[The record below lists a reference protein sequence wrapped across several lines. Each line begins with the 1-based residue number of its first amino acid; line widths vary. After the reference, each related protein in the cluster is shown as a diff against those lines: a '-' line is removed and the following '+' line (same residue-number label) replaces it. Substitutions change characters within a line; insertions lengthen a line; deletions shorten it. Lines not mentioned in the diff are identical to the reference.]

1 VDSIYQI
8 TYHLNQAL
16 RRRSSARGAAV
27 LDAEGLNMRELDP
40 TIMSALRT
48 VAGDP
53 ATYAR
58 MWKAKSGGRAIAS
71 FPMNF
76 PAELVHAA
84 GALPVIVQDDP
95 TPITE
100 GRSLLAEFYCG
111 YTRSVVDQVALGRLD
126 EFDAFVAAD
135 HCVQLLGA
143 VDVIRWARPDKP
155 VNFAQFTSAMDDAW
169 TKPRVEGRI
178 EELQR
183 EIEQVQGTTVTMRAL
198 SASIGLFNQNRRML
212 RTFYDLRRSGRARI
226 TAGEMQLLVKSSMV
240 MDVEEHTALLE
251 RLLAQLDPVAQPPA
265 DLVRLHLS
273 GHFCHAPRVEI
284 LDVIEESGAIVVDD
298 DLYTGFRYISTD
310 VPETGDPLAALSQ
323 WYLDRNR
330 VAPCPTRVTTDVDW
344 DTYLIDSLE
353 RSGSD
358 GVVVLMAKFCEPH
371 MLYYPELRKAL
382 EARGIPSLLLETE
395 HEGNPVE
402 TLRTRVETFVE
413 RIRRQPALARS

>member
-1 VDSIYQI
+1 MS
-8 TYHLNQAL
+8 
-16 RRRSSARGAAV
+16 
-27 LDAEGLNMRELDP
+27 ELDP
-40 TIMSALRT
+40 TVMSALRA
-48 VAGDP
+48 VADDP
-53 ATYAR
+53 TTYVQG
-58 MWKAKSGGRAIAS
+58 WKARCGKMAIAS

-95 TPITE
+95 TPITG

-111 YTRSVVDQVALGRLD
+111 YTRSVADQAARGSLD
-126 EFDAFVAAD
+126 VFDAFVAAD

-155 VNFAQFTSAMDDAW
+155 VHFAQFTSAMDDAW

-178 EELQR
+178 EELKQ
-183 EIEQVQGTTVTMRAL
+183 EIEKVLGTEITTSAL
-198 SASIGLFNQNRRML
+198 AASIALFNENRGLL
-212 RTFYDLRRSGRARI
+212 RGLYDLRRSGRARI
-226 TAGEMQLLVKSSMV
+226 TASDMQVLIKSSMV
-240 MDVEEHTALLE
+240 MDIEEHTALLE
-251 RLLAQLDPVAQPPA
+251 RLLTQLDPAAQPRA

-273 GHFCHAPRVEI
+273 GHFCHAPRPEI
-284 LDVIEESGAIVVDD
+284 LDVIEESGALVVDD

-310 VPETGDPLAALSQ
+310 VPQAGDPLQALSQ

-330 VAPCPTRVTTDVDW
+330 TAPCPTRVTTDVDW
-344 DTYLIDSLE
+344 DTYLIDSLR
-353 RSGSD
+353 RSRSD

-382 EARGIPSLLLETE
+382 EAHGIPLLLLETE

-413 RIRRQPALARS
+413 RVRRQPAAVGS